1 MAFDRTKPQNT
12 EKLKD
17 TPALIRANWDAIA
30 AGTDPELLITNA
42 KVSPTAG
49 IADTKLAQIT
59 TAGKV
64 SGAALTSLA
73 SIPSGAGAIPVANI
87 PDLSAAKITSGTLSS
102 DRLDT
107 GTTANKILKLDGDAK
122 IPAVDGSLLTNIK
135 PSDLAIS
142 SQARGD
148 ILYFNGT
155 NWTRL
160 PKGTDGQY
168 LKIGANDP
176 AWASV
181 GGGGYTNMQVFTSG
195 GTWTKPAGV
204 SSVFVKVIGGGGGS
218 GGIKYVAPAT
228 YGATGGGGGGG
239 YSEGI
244 VAVSG
249 NVTVTVGAGGTAG
262 ADSGGTGGTGGTSSF
277 AGDSTLSATGG
288 VGSAGRTTT
297 GAGAGGAGGDG
308 SGGTLNISGDAGRA
322 GFYYAYDTTRGWYAG
337 SGGLS
342 GIGGATYGKGA
353 LGVESGGSGTA
364 GIAGQ
369 GGVVIVYWSQ

>member
-1 MAFDRTKPQNT
+1 MSWDRTKPQNT

-135 PSDLAIS
+135 PSDLAIA

-155 NWTRL
+155 NWVRL
-160 PKGTDGQY
+160 AKGTDGQY

-176 AWASV
+176 AWAAGSSLGAWV
-181 GGGGYTNMQVFTSG
+181 DKSSSYGAQQATTDGFVVVDLVRGGGDSIATSIGYTDANSDPTTERTRCCAVNSASTHVDFDGGFCMPVKKNDYWKVVNSG
-195 GTWTKPAGV
+195 GTQK
-204 SSVFVKVIGGGGGS
+204 
-218 GGIKYVAPAT
+218 
-228 YGATGGGGGGG
+228 
-239 YSEGI
+239 
-244 VAVSG
+244 
-249 NVTVTVGAGGTAG
+249 
-262 ADSGGTGGTGGTSSF
+262 
-277 AGDSTLSATGG
+277 
-288 VGSAGRTTT
+288 
-297 GAGAGGAGGDG
+297 
-308 SGGTLNISGDAGRA
+308 
-322 GFYYAYDTTRGWYAG
+322 
-337 SGGLS
+337 
-342 GIGGATYGKGA
+342 
-353 LGVESGGSGTA
+353 
-364 GIAGQ
+364 
-369 GGVVIVYWSQ
+369 VYWIPLGS

>member
-181 GGGGYTNMQVFTSG
+181 SVSSFGAWTTKSNNTVYQAATDGFVIGIGNNNSPPTGYTDSNSNPTTMRAKCYTPGADNWTTSIIFPVRSG
-195 GTWTKPAGV
+195 DYW
-204 SSVFVKVIGGGGGS
+204 KVINCS
-218 GGIKYVAPAT
+218 QA
-228 YGATGGGGGGG
+228 
-239 YSEGI
+239 
-244 VAVSG
+244 
-249 NVTVTVGAGGTAG
+249 
-262 ADSGGTGGTGGTSSF
+262 
-277 AGDSTLSATGG
+277 
-288 VGSAGRTTT
+288 
-297 GAGAGGAGGDG
+297 
-308 SGGTLNISGDAGRA
+308 
-322 GFYYAYDTTRGWYAG
+322 
-337 SGGLS
+337 
-342 GIGGATYGKGA
+342 
-353 LGVESGGSGTA
+353 
-364 GIAGQ
+364 
-369 GGVVIVYWSQ
+369 VYWIPLGS